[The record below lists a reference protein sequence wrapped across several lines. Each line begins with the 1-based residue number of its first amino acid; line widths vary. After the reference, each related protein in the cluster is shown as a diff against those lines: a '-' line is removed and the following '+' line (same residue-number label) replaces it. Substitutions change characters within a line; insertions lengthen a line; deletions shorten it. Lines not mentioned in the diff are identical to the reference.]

1 MTTVTV
7 ENVHKYLGVG
17 AQRTH
22 VLRGIDLQAS
32 AGEFVGLAGKSGSGK
47 TTLLRAIAGLIPLDK
62 GRIDVLGIDV
72 GQASEAQVLDLRR
85 NVVGFVH
92 QDDLLIQELT
102 AAENVMLVLSAAGVS
117 QLDAEAMAKESLT
130 RVGLGELLDRYPA
143 ELSRGQCQRVGIA
156 RALSGERRVLLADE
170 PSAALDTENSHAMFG
185 LFRDLAEAGSTVI
198 ATSHDPIMNEYC
210 HTGYALVDGRIEAG
224 EVRGG

>member
-47 TTLLRAIAGLIPLDK
+47 TTLLRAIAGLIPVDK

-102 AAENVMLVLSAAGVS
+102 AAENVMLVLSAAGAS

-130 RVGLGELLDRYPA
+130 RVGLGELFDRYPA

-198 ATSHDPIMNEYC
+198 ATSHDPIMNKYC

>member
-1 MTTVTV
+1 MTVVTV

-62 GRIDVLGIDV
+62 GRIDVLGVDV
-72 GQASEAQVLDLRR
+72 GQASEVQVLSLRR
-85 NVVGFVH
+85 SIVGFVH

-117 QLDAEAMAKESLT
+117 QRDAEAMAKESLT
-130 RVGLGELLDRYPA
+130 RVGLGELLDR
-143 ELSRGQCQRVGIA
+143 
-156 RALSGERRVLLADE
+156 
-170 PSAALDTENSHAMFG
+170 
-185 LFRDLAEAGSTVI
+185 
-198 ATSHDPIMNEYC
+198 
-210 HTGYALVDGRIEAG
+210 
-224 EVRGG
+224 

>member
-1 MTTVTV
+1 MTV

-72 GQASEAQVLDLRR
+72 GQASEAEVLDLRR

-117 QLDAEAMAKESLT
+117 QRDAEAMARDSLT

-170 PSAALDTENSHAMFG
+170 PSAALDTENSHTMFG

-198 ATSHDPIMNEYC
+198 ATSHDPIMNE
-210 HTGYALVDGRIEAG
+210 
-224 EVRGG
+224 

>member
-1 MTTVTV
+1 MTVVTV

-32 AGEFVGLAGKSGSGK
+32 VGEFVGLAGKSGSGK

-62 GRIDVLGIDV
+62 GRIDVLGVDV

-117 QLDAEAMAKESLT
+117 QRDAEAMARDSLT
-130 RVGLGELLDRYPA
+130 RVGLGELVDRYPA

-210 HTGYALVDGRIEAG
+210 HTGYASVDGRIEAG

>member
-47 TTLLRAIAGLIPLDK
+47 TTLLRAIAGLIPVDK

-102 AAENVMLVLSAAGVS
+102 AAENVMLVLSAAGAS

-130 RVGLGELLDRYPA
+130 R
-143 ELSRGQCQRVGIA
+143 
-156 RALSGERRVLLADE
+156 
-170 PSAALDTENSHAMFG
+170 
-185 LFRDLAEAGSTVI
+185 EASWV
-198 ATSHDPIMNEYC
+198 
-210 HTGYALVDGRIEAG
+210 
-224 EVRGG
+224 

>member
-1 MTTVTV
+1 MTVVTV

-72 GQASEAQVLDLRR
+72 GQASEAEVLDLRR

-117 QLDAEAMAKESLT
+117 QRDAEAMARDSLT

-170 PSAALDTENSHAMFG
+170 PSAALDTENSHTMFG

-198 ATSHDPIMNEYC
+198 ATSHDPIMNE
-210 HTGYALVDGRIEAG
+210 
-224 EVRGG
+224 